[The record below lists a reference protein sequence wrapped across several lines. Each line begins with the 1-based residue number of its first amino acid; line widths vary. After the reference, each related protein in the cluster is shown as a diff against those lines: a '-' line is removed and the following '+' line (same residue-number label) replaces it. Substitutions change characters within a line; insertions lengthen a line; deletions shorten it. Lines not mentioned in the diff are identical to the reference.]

1 MVTYICMHTCT
12 RVGAAGI
19 RCSEC
24 VPWRFNFRASC
35 EIACDDLG
43 SPHPPRALSGPAVS
57 SEPPGLSCCAYTCS
71 SGAGPVAPGRDAI
84 YRLRRRAPVGRRPSG
99 GDLR

>member
-1 MVTYICMHTCT
+1 MDPVLGVHIYIHVCIYIYIYIHIFAYMLTYICMHICT

-43 SPHPPRALSGPAVS
+43 SPHPP
-57 SEPPGLSCCAYTCS
+57 
-71 SGAGPVAPGRDAI
+71 
-84 YRLRRRAPVGRRPSG
+84 
-99 GDLR
+99 

>member
-1 MVTYICMHTCT
+1 MRAHWCRRDPVLGVHIYIHVCIYIYTYICIRVNVYMHTYIYAC
-12 RVGAAGI
+12 AAGI

-43 SPHPPRALSGPAVS
+43 SPHPP
-57 SEPPGLSCCAYTCS
+57 
-71 SGAGPVAPGRDAI
+71 
-84 YRLRRRAPVGRRPSG
+84 
-99 GDLR
+99 

>member
-1 MVTYICMHTCT
+1 MHIYAYMLTYIYIYICT
-12 RVGAAGI
+12 HVGAAGI

-43 SPHPPRALSGPAVS
+43 SPHPP
-57 SEPPGLSCCAYTCS
+57 
-71 SGAGPVAPGRDAI
+71 
-84 YRLRRRAPVGRRPSG
+84 
-99 GDLR
+99 